1 MSLAILLGLM
11 LVASVTTFH
20 ASPHVYVRVAL
31 AWTVAFLTFG
41 QLAGLSLAEM
51 GLANWS
57 TGLLWGAG
65 CVTVVGV
72 ALVAGVHIPRLHPLF
87 ADERAIKVSGT
98 EVAVKSLVE
107 VPLGTVL
114 LEEVVFRSVLL
125 GMLTVRF
132 GTVAG
137 VAGASFLFGLW
148 HILPS
153 LEMHDNHSLTSQL
166 GSGWR
171 GKLMTVVGTILAT
184 GAAGVVFSMLVVW
197 SGCIL
202 APVGLH
208 WAMNSMG
215 TVAAWFVA
223 RRSRPRAAEGR
234 RAGAQ
239 VLDLPPRDVPPPGDP
254 GGPAGQEPGATPRS
268 A

>member
-1 MSLAILLGLM
+1 MTLALLLLLM
-11 LVASVTTFH
+11 LAASITTFK

-41 QLAGLSLAEM
+41 QPAGLSLAQM
-51 GLANWS
+51 GLANWA
-57 TGLLWGAG
+57 TGVLWALAAVGIIGGGLL
-65 CVTVVGV
+65 
-72 ALVAGVHIPRLHPLF
+72 AGVHIPRLHPLF
-87 ADERAIKVSGT
+87 ADERAINVSGT

-107 VPLGTVL
+107 VPMGTVL

-125 GMLTVRF
+125 GMLVAQF
-132 GTVAG
+132 GTVVG
-137 VAGASFLFGLW
+137 VAGASLLFGLW

-153 LEMHDNHSLTSQL
+153 LEMHDSHSLTSQL
-166 GSGWR
+166 GSGWK
-171 GKLMTVVGTILAT
+171 GKLVTVVGTIVAT

-197 SGCIL
+197 SGSIL

-208 WAMNSMG
+208 WSMNSLG

-223 RRSRPRAAEGR
+223 RRGRA
-234 RAGAQ
+234 RAGDGAQ
-239 VLDLPPRDVPPPGDP
+239 VIDHPTREAIAPDDEQHDP
-254 GGPAGQEPGATPRS
+254 GAAPRS